1 MERMH
6 YIGADAHCAS
16 TDLAVVTQTGRLTGR
31 DRCTT
36 TIPDL
41 ARCIERVRRP
51 RQVIVEEGPLA
62 DWIFRGLGA
71 LGETV
76 VVCNPRRNALIAKAG
91 DKDDAIDAEKLAQLA
106 RGGYL
111 EPVHHPESTAR
122 MQLKRLVAAY
132 HDRVRNRVRQA
143 NRIMAEFRQQ
153 GVFIHE
159 NAFAEPDKRPA
170 LLRRLPGSLLVRDT
184 LAIYLTG
191 YEAAVLQEEQL
202 RRKLV
207 QRARRQEPIRR
218 FVALPGVRWIRA
230 ATFYAFV
237 DAPFRF
243 KTKQALWK
251 YVGIGLERHQSG
263 GPLQPAALRVTR
275 GGNRILKDM
284 ILGAAKSAI
293 ASRKDRTFA
302 DMYGR
307 WLDQGISPRNAR
319 RNVARSLAAI
329 LWSIWKT
336 GATYR
341 PERVGVATRS
351 LAATLS
357 DRVSSR
363 F

>member
-6 YIGADAHCAS
+6 YIGADVHCAS
-16 TDLAVVTQTGRLTGR
+16 TDLAVVTQTGRLTR
-31 DRCTT
+31 RERCAT
-36 TIPDL
+36 TIAEL
-41 ARCIERVRRP
+41 ARCVERVRRP

-76 VVCNPRRNALIAKAG
+76 IVCNPRRNALIAKAG

-111 EPVHHPESTAR
+111 EPVHHPQSAAR
-122 MQLKRLVAAY
+122 MRLKRLVAAY

-143 NRIMAEFRQQ
+143 NRIMAEFRQY

-159 NAFAEPDKRPA
+159 SAFAEPDKRPA
-170 LLRRLPGSLLVRDT
+170 LLRRLSGSPLVRDT
-184 LAIYLTG
+184 LEIYLGG
-191 YEAAVLQEEQL
+191 YDVAVLQEEQL

-207 QRARRQEPIRR
+207 QQARREEPIRR

-230 ATFYAFV
+230 ATFYTFV

-243 KTKQALWK
+243 RTKQALWK

-263 GPLQPAALRVTR
+263 GPLQPAAVRVTR

-293 ASRKDRTFA
+293 ASRQDRTFA
-302 DMYGR
+302 DMHGR

-319 RNVARSLAAI
+319 RNVARSLAAV

-341 PERVGVATRS
+341 PERIGAPIASSDT
-351 LAATLS
+351 TLS
-357 DRVSSR
+357 AGVRSR